1 MVSTHR
7 PLTEVYLVNY
17 LTKHSSCCHLQP
29 EPKASVRVSSP
40 IAKFH
45 LDYGQI
51 YKVAKGQLGVLGKE
65 CIIPELG
72 RVKLKHKQRTET
84 ETQTEETKLSCRNLD

>member
-17 LTKHSSCCHLQP
+17 LTKYSSGGHPQQ
-29 EPKASVRVSSP
+29 EPKASVRISSP
-40 IAKFH
+40 IAKFD

-51 YKVAKGQLGVLGKE
+51 YKVAKGPLGVFGE
-65 CIIPELG
+65 G
-72 RVKLKHKQRTET
+72 MYH
-84 ETQTEETKLSCRNLD
+84 S